1 MWNEVNQGH
10 EKRISIL
17 KYGFLSY
24 CKQGQGLKAS
34 IVYFYPKSS
43 EGALVVPF

>member
-10 EKRISIL
+10 KKRMSIL

-24 CKQGQGLKAS
+24 CKQCQGLKAS
-34 IVYFYPKSS
+34 IVYLYPKIS
-43 EGALVVPF
+43 